1 MPSKLGISAAGTG
14 LQSDEY
20 MSQRGAI
27 WPGGDDLA
35 WGQVGHRNG
44 ATVRGETVL
53 TRREPSRLPITS
65 VCEPNVTQR
74 TDIAIVG
81 RACRLPGAPSV
92 DGLWQLLSEG
102 RCAVSKVPSDRFS
115 LDRFAHPR
123 AQERGKSYT
132 WAAGVIDDIWSFD
145 PAVFGISPREAEQ
158 MDPQQRMLLE
168 LTWEALEDAGL
179 RPSSVAGSNIGVFVG
194 ASSLDYGNL
203 RILDAASGDAYA
215 ATGNT
220 LSIISNR
227 ISYIFD
233 LKGPSFT
240 VDTAC
245 SSSLV
250 AFDNAVQAIQ
260 SGRVDTAVV
269 AGVNVLA
276 SPFNFICFSTAQML
290 SRTGLCQAF
299 SKNADGY
306 VRSEGG
312 VVFVLQS
319 AEAARRNGATVRAR
333 IVASGINSDGR
344 TTGISL
350 PSGYAQ
356 GALLERVYRDAEI
369 GLDDLAFMEAHGTGT
384 PVGDPIEASAIGTKL
399 GRGRQAPL
407 PIGSIKTNIGHTEP
421 VSGLAGLM
429 KATLA
434 LEHNLV
440 PPSLHAAELNPDI
453 PFDELNLSVVREALP
468 ITRGPRERYAGVN
481 SFGFGG
487 TNAHVVITDGNVG
500 TQAAEATPAPS
511 AQVLLLS
518 AQTRAALNELALDYA
533 ERLEA
538 EPGRIATVA
547 AAVAHRRERLPAR
560 LAITLD
566 GKTDVAAALRA
577 VGEGEDAQD
586 AFTGTA
592 VDRAA
597 EVAFVYS
604 GNGSQWAGMGREAYE
619 ENPTF
624 RAAFDRVDTLFQA
637 YADWSLKQALYAED
651 LDERLAL
658 TSVSQPLIFAIES
671 ASTAALKAKG
681 LIPSYVLG
689 HSVGEIAAAEAAGVL
704 SLEDAVRVIYYRSH
718 HQETTHGQGT
728 MAVLLMP
735 SEEVEAFLKDYPSL
749 DIAAYN
755 SPKAVTVAGPVADIE
770 AALKALSRKRRRGR
784 KLDLAYAFHG
794 RLMDPTEKPLLR
806 DLAGLKAKA
815 GATAMVSTVTGSV
828 LEGDNFGAGY
838 WWRNIREPVR
848 FSEAVQDATRRGAR
862 VFVEVGPRATLM
874 SHVGDAVE
882 PLGIETATVGV
893 MHRKASGGDP
903 IAKAVSAAL
912 VQGAQVD
919 ESLLFGDAPR
929 GDVRLPT
936 YPWQRRPFRLADTPE
951 SVGAMS
957 ARPYHPLIGS
967 RTTFDGLEWNGFVD
981 PATLPEL
988 EDHRVDGQVIMPG
1001 AGFVEMALACVREAM
1016 RHDEVVLADFEI
1028 LSPMV
1033 FAEEALREVAVRLSG
1048 TGNGIQVLSRPRL
1061 TQTPWQLHAQA
1072 KIVDGTFTAPK
1083 APDLNGFDFDT
1094 AGEQVLSGDALY
1106 GRARASG
1113 LGFGPSFQQVAMS
1126 ARLDDTTIVS
1136 DLLPAVAD
1144 DRFTLVPAR
1153 LDACFHGLILLFADL
1168 LGENAGKAYI
1178 PVRFGEVRLLRPGAV
1193 IARSIIRTR
1202 RCNERSILADFTLL
1216 DADGAVVAT
1225 IREGRFQA
1233 LRAKG
1238 GGDLSAFA
1246 ISQVPELATEPTAI
1260 PMERRP
1266 SVAARLRPLTAE
1278 AKGPADAALSPG
1290 HLLLEGWATS
1300 LAYRLASGLAE
1311 GGTVS
1316 VADRRVPEALR
1327 PWVLNAL
1334 YALESSGLAER
1345 AGQNWT
1351 LGEDGSALPAPDE
1364 IMRWI
1369 AGDHPDLSAE
1379 LVLIADVGAMVDRL
1393 LAGKLTEAPALPQ
1406 GAIDAFVMRSATAR
1420 HTADVV
1426 AGLIEASRGHLPK
1439 ERALRVLQ
1447 VGFGPLSAQAAAFAA
1462 AAEARLTV
1470 FEADRRLAE
1479 RARLSLTNGA
1489 AVVEAADELAPGS
1502 FDLILAAGSLHRGD
1516 RALPGQLSGAL
1527 ATGGLLVAVEP
1538 GASLFRDLVF
1548 GLTGGWFEEAVGGM
1562 PVGRLEDIEGWQRT
1576 LSAHG
1581 LVKVAVERAAS
1592 ANGDDLL
1599 LVAEA
1604 PVRPGPAPAQ
1614 SFAFVIGSDDEF
1626 AAETA
1631 SSLATLLVAGGVHVS
1646 IILDSETSLMELE
1659 KETPDTV
1666 VFLAGAFTRGGE
1678 ASERLRD
1685 RCLSLKR
1692 CTEHLGARQTRLWVV
1707 APGATRDR
1715 GGQTTNIEAGVWA
1728 FSRTLANEAPNL
1740 DVRRIDLSP
1749 EMSSKRASERLRDLI
1764 LSGTPETE
1772 IVLDDERTQVVRFH
1786 AGRPKHRDPAD
1797 AVPAE
1802 AARLERS
1809 NTGGL
1814 NEMVW
1819 GPAERRT
1826 PGKGEIEIAV
1836 EATGLNFRD
1845 VLWALSM
1852 LPEEILEDGFAGPR
1866 LGLEC
1871 AGRVTAVGPGVKGFK
1886 AGDPVV
1892 AFAQSG
1898 FATHIVV
1905 PEIVV
1910 APSPQGLDPM
1920 AAATVP
1926 VAFLTAYYGLVSCAR
1941 MRRGEWV
1948 LVHGGAGGVGLAAL
1962 QIAKLKGARVI
1973 ATAGSR
1979 EKRALVK
1986 ALGAEHV
1993 LDSRSLA
2000 FVDEIRAITGD
2011 GVDIVLN
2018 SLFGEAMERSLNAL
2032 RPFGRFVE
2040 LGKRDYVA
2048 NTHIG
2053 LRPFRRNLSYFG
2065 VDLDQVIQH
2074 QGDDGARM
2082 FREVMALFNDGGLKP
2097 LPYQPFTAAETSDA
2111 FRLMQQSGH
2120 IGKIVISPPKAGT
2133 IIKETKRPFTVSET
2147 GVHLVT
2153 GGLGGFGLEAA
2164 RWLVD
2169 KGARHLVLAGRKG
2182 ATTDEAKAIVA
2193 ELAGRGV
2200 KVEAKAVDIT
2210 SRSAVDRLIVEIEQG
2225 GKTLAG
2231 VLHAAAVLQDGL
2243 IANIDAAALDAV
2255 IGPKVVGA
2263 QHLDAATRDRSLDY
2277 FVMFSSATTFI
2288 GNPGQGSYVAA
2299 NGFME
2304 GLARQRR
2311 RRGLPALAV
2320 AWGAIGDVG
2329 MLARNK
2335 AVMEG
2340 LAGRVGVTPME
2351 ARRCLELMADALE
2364 SQGTSPDEAV
2374 IAIAAMHWGKAR
2386 ERLATMRSPSYAGLG
2401 SDQQAEAGGV
2411 QAINIGALLKGG
2423 DVDAVRKTV
2432 SDAIVEDIARI
2443 LRLPK
2448 DDISRVRQ
2456 LSEIGLDSL
2465 MGVEL
2470 GASLQERFAL
2480 DAPPA
2485 GLSSGMTVNEL
2496 SESLIQAVS
2505 APMDEAAGV
2514 AMSLVSKHI
2523 GGEIDAQMMA
2533 PLRELIEKTNS
2544 ELKETNS

>member
-1 MPSKLGISAAGTG
+1 M
-14 LQSDEY
+14 
-20 MSQRGAI
+20 
-27 WPGGDDLA
+27 
-35 WGQVGHRNG
+35 
-44 ATVRGETVL
+44 
-53 TRREPSRLPITS
+53 
-65 VCEPNVTQR
+65 TQR

-92 DGLWQLLSEG
+92 DGLWSLLSEG
-102 RCAVSKVPSDRFS
+102 RCAVSKVPADRFS
-115 LDRFAHPR
+115 LERFAHPR
-123 AQERGKSYT
+123 AHERGKSYT
-132 WAAGVIDDIWSFD
+132 WAAGVIDDVWSFD

-203 RILDAASGDAYA
+203 RILDAPSGDAYA

-250 AFDNAVQAIQ
+250 AFDNAVQAIR

-319 AEAARRNGATVRAR
+319 AEAARRNGATVRA
-333 IVASGINSDGR
+333 VVAASGINSDGR

-356 GALLERVYRDAEI
+356 GALLEKVYREAEI

-384 PVGDPIEASAIGTKL
+384 PVGDPIEASAIGSKL

-434 LEHNLV
+434 LEHDLV
-440 PPSLHAAELNPDI
+440 PPSLHAAELNPEI
-453 PFDELNLSVVREALP
+453 PFDDLNLHVVRKALP
-468 ITRGPRERYAGVN
+468 ITRGARERFAGVN

-487 TNAHVVITDGNVG
+487 TNAHVVITDAPAWSR
-500 TQAAEATPAPS
+500 AAESVPAPE

-518 AQTRAALNELALDYA
+518 AQSRAALNELALDYA

-538 EPGRIATVA
+538 EPAQVPTIA
-547 AAVAHRRERLPAR
+547 AAVAHRRERMSAR
-560 LAITLD
+560 LAIALD
-566 GKTDVAAALRA
+566 GKADVVAALRA
-577 VGEGEDAQD
+577 VGEGEDTQD

-592 VDRAA
+592 VDRVA

-619 ENPTF
+619 ENPAF
-624 RAAFDRVDTLFQA
+624 RAAFDRIDTLFQG
-637 YADWSLKQALYAED
+637 YSDWSLKDALYADD
-651 LDERLAL
+651 LDERLVL

-689 HSVGEIAAAEAAGVL
+689 HSVGEIAAAEAAGIL

-755 SPKAVTVAGPVADIE
+755 SPKAVTVAGPVADID

-815 GATAMVSTVTGSV
+815 GTTAMVSTVTGSV
-828 LEGDNFGAGY
+828 LDGSHFGAGY

-848 FSEAVQDATRRGAR
+848 FCEAVQDATRRGAR

-919 ESLLFGDAPR
+919 ETLLFGDAPK

-936 YPWQRRPFRLADTPE
+936 YPWQRRPFRLADTTE
-951 SVGAMS
+951 GVGAMS
-957 ARPYHPLIGS
+957 PRPYHPLIGS

-981 PATLPEL
+981 PVTVPEL
-988 EDHRVDGQVIMPG
+988 EDHKVDGQVIMPG
-1001 AGFVEMALACVREAM
+1001 AGFVEMALACVREAL
-1016 RHDEVVLADFEI
+1016 RDDEVVLADFEI
-1028 LSPMV
+1028 VAPMV

-1048 TGNGIQVLSRPRL
+1048 SGNGIQVLSRPRL

-1072 KIVDGTFTAPK
+1072 KIVEGTFSSPK
-1083 APDLNGFDFDT
+1083 APDLNGFSFET
-1094 AGEQVLSGDALY
+1094 AGEHVLTGDALY
-1106 GRARASG
+1106 AKALASG
-1113 LGFGPSFQQVAMS
+1113 LAFGPSFQQVAMS
-1126 ARLDDTTIVS
+1126 ARLDDATIVS
-1136 DLLPAVAD
+1136 DLLPAEPDSRYA
-1144 DRFTLVPAR
+1144 LVPNR

-1168 LGENAGKAYI
+1168 LGENGGKAYI

-1216 DADGAVVAT
+1216 DAEGAVVAT

-1233 LRAKG
+1233 LRAKS
-1238 GGDLSAFA
+1238 GGDLAAFA

-1266 SVAARLRPLTAE
+1266 SVAARLRPLAAE

-1300 LAYRLASGLAE
+1300 LAYRLASGLAQ
-1311 GGTVS
+1311 GATVS
-1316 VADRRVPEALR
+1316 VTDSRVPEALR
-1327 PWVLNAL
+1327 PWLLNAL

-1345 AGQNWT
+1345 AGQNWA
-1351 LGEDGSALPAPDE
+1351 LGDGSALPAPDE

-1379 LVLIADVGAMVDRL
+1379 LVLIADVGALVDRL
-1393 LAGKLTEAPALPQ
+1393 LAGKLTDAPALPQ
-1406 GAIDAFVMRSATAR
+1406 GAIDAFVLRSATAR
-1420 HTADVV
+1420 HGADVV
-1426 AGLIEASRGHLPK
+1426 ASLIERSRAQLPK

-1447 VGFGPLSAQAAAFAA
+1447 VGFGPLSAQTATFAA

-1470 FEADRRLAE
+1470 FETDRRLAE
-1479 RARLSLTNGA
+1479 RARLSLGRAA
-1489 AVVEAADELAPGS
+1489 AVVETAEELAPGS

-1516 RALPGQLSGAL
+1516 RSLPGQLAGAL

-1548 GLTGGWFEEAVGGM
+1548 GLTAGWFEEAVGGM

-1581 LVKVAVERAAS
+1581 LVKVEVERAAS

-1599 LVAEA
+1599 LTAEA

-1614 SFAFVIGSDDEF
+1614 SFAFIIGSDDEF

-1678 ASERLRD
+1678 AAERLRD

-1786 AGRPKHRDPAD
+1786 AGRPQHRDPAD
-1797 AVPAE
+1797 TVPAE

-1814 NEMVW
+1814 SEMVW
-1819 GPAERRT
+1819 GPAERRA
-1826 PGKGEIEIAV
+1826 PGKGEMEIAV

-1886 AGDPVV
+1886 VGDPVV

-1905 PEIVV
+1905 PDLVV
-1910 APSPQGLDPM
+1910 APMPQGLDPM

-2000 FVDEIRAITGD
+2000 FVDEVRAITGD

-2133 IIKETKRPFTVSET
+2133 IMKDTAKPFTVSET
-2147 GVHLVT
+2147 GVHLLT

-2164 RWLVD
+2164 RWLID
-2169 KGARHLVLAGRKG
+2169 RGAKHLVLAGRKG
-2182 ATTDEAKAIVA
+2182 AATDEAKAIVA
-2193 ELAGRGV
+2193 ELSAQGV
-2200 KVEAKAVDIT
+2200 TVEAKAVDIT
-2210 SRSAVDRLIVEIEQG
+2210 SRASVDRLLAEIEQK
-2225 GKTLAG
+2225 GKKLAG

-2243 IANIDAAALDAV
+2243 ISNIDAAALDAV
-2255 IGPKVVGA
+2255 IGPKVIGA

-2277 FVMFSSATTFI
+2277 FVLFSSATTFI

-2329 MLARNK
+2329 MLARNR

-2351 ARRCLELMADALE
+2351 ARRCLDLMAEALE
-2364 SQGTSPDEAV
+2364 CQGTSPDEAV

-2386 ERLATMRSPSYAGLG
+2386 ERLATMRSPSYAELG
-2401 SDQQAEAGGV
+2401 SDQQVEAGGV

-2423 DVDAVRKTV
+2423 DLDAVRKTV

-2485 GLSSGMTVNEL
+2485 GLSSGMTVTEL

-2505 APMDEAAGV
+2505 APMDETAGV
-2514 AMSLVSKHI
+2514 AMSLVAKHV
-2523 GGEIDAQMMA
+2523 GGEVDAQMIA
-2533 PLRELIEKTNS
+2533 PLKELIEQTS
-2544 ELKETNS
+2544 SGIKETNS

>member
-1 MPSKLGISAAGTG
+1 M
-14 LQSDEY
+14 
-20 MSQRGAI
+20 
-27 WPGGDDLA
+27 
-35 WGQVGHRNG
+35 
-44 ATVRGETVL
+44 
-53 TRREPSRLPITS
+53 
-65 VCEPNVTQR
+65 TQR

-356 GALLERVYRDAEI
+356 GALLERVYRDAGI
-369 GLDDLAFMEAHGTGT
+369 SLDDLAFMEAHGTGT

-399 GRGRQAPL
+399 GVGRQAPL

-453 PFDELNLSVVREALP
+453 PFDELNLRVVREALP

-500 TQAAEATPAPS
+500 AQAAEAAPAPT

-538 EPGRIATVA
+538 EPERVATVA

-560 LAITLD
+560 LAIALD

-624 RAAFDRVDTLFQA
+624 RAAFDRVDTLFQT

-704 SLEDAVRVIYYRSH
+704 TLEDAVRVIYYRSH

-735 SEEVEAFLKDYPSL
+735 AEEVEAFLKDYPSL

-806 DLAGLKAKA
+806 DLAGLKAQA
-815 GATAMVSTVTGSV
+815 GTTAMVSTVTGSV

-988 EDHRVDGQVIMPG
+988 EDHKVDGQVIMPG

-1094 AGEQVLSGDALY
+1094 AGEQVLTGEALY

-1126 ARLDDTTIVS
+1126 ARLDDITIVS

-1489 AVVEAADELAPGS
+1489 AVVEAADEFAPGS

-1678 ASERLRD
+1678 AAERLRD

-1786 AGRPKHRDPAD
+1786 AGRPKHRDLAD

-2000 FVDEIRAITGD
+2000 FVDEVRAITGD

-2133 IIKETKRPFTVSET
+2133 ILKETKRPFTVSET

-2193 ELAGRGV
+2193 ELSGRGA

-2210 SRSAVDRLIVEIEQG
+2210 SRSAVDRLIAEIEQG
-2225 GKTLAG
+2225 GKKLAG

-2351 ARRCLELMADALE
+2351 ARRCLDLMADALE

-2386 ERLATMRSPSYAGLG
+2386 ERLATMRSPSYADLG

-2544 ELKETNS
+2544 EIKETNS

>member
-1 MPSKLGISAAGTG
+1 M
-14 LQSDEY
+14 
-20 MSQRGAI
+20 
-27 WPGGDDLA
+27 
-35 WGQVGHRNG
+35 
-44 ATVRGETVL
+44 
-53 TRREPSRLPITS
+53 
-65 VCEPNVTQR
+65 TQR

-92 DGLWQLLSEG
+92 DGLWSLLSEG
-102 RCAVSKVPSDRFS
+102 RCAVSKVPADRFS
-115 LDRFAHPR
+115 LERFAHPR
-123 AQERGKSYT
+123 AHERGKSYT
-132 WAAGVIDDIWSFD
+132 WSAGVIDDVWSFD

-179 RPSSVAGSNIGVFVG
+179 RPSSVAGSHIGVFVG

-250 AFDNAVQAIQ
+250 AFDNAVQAIR

-319 AEAARRNGATVRAR
+319 AEAARRNGATVRA
-333 IVASGINSDGR
+333 VVSASGINSDGR

-356 GALLERVYRDAEI
+356 GALLEKVYREAEI

-384 PVGDPIEASAIGTKL
+384 PVGDPIEASAIGSKL
-399 GRGRQAPL
+399 GRGRRAPL

-434 LEHNLV
+434 LEHDLV

-453 PFDELNLSVVREALP
+453 PFDELNLRVVQEAMP
-468 ITRGPRERYAGVN
+468 ISRGSRERFAGVN

-487 TNAHVVITDGNVG
+487 TNAHVVITDAPAWA
-500 TQAAEATPAPS
+500 TQADATAEPK

-518 AQTRAALNELALDYA
+518 AQTRAALNELAQDYA

-538 EPGRIATVA
+538 EPAQVPKVA
-547 AAVAHRRERLPAR
+547 AAVAHRRERMPAR
-560 LAITLD
+560 LAIALD

-577 VGEGEDAQD
+577 IGEGEDTQD

-592 VDRAA
+592 VDRVA
-597 EVAFVYS
+597 EVAFIYS

-619 ENPTF
+619 ENATF
-624 RAAFDRVDTLFQA
+624 RATFDRIDTLFQV
-637 YADWSLKQALYAED
+637 YSDWSLKDALYADD

-689 HSVGEIAAAEAAGVL
+689 HSVGEIAAAEAAGIL

-735 SEEVEAFLKDYPSL
+735 AEEVETFLKDFPTL

-815 GATAMVSTVTGSV
+815 GTTAMVSTVTGEV
-828 LEGDNFGAGY
+828 LDGSHFGAGY

-919 ESLLFGDAPR
+919 EALLFGDAPK

-936 YPWQRRPFRLADTPE
+936 YPWQRRPFRLADTTE
-951 SVGAMS
+951 GVGAMS

-981 PATLPEL
+981 PATVPEL
-988 EDHRVDGQVIMPG
+988 EDHKVDGQVIMPG

-1016 RHDEVVLADFEI
+1016 RDDEVVLADFEI
-1028 LSPMV
+1028 VAPMV

-1048 TGNGIQVLSRPRL
+1048 SGNGIQVLSRPRL

-1072 KIVDGTFTAPK
+1072 KIVEGTFSAPK
-1083 APDLNGFDFDT
+1083 VPDLNGFSFDT
-1094 AGEQVLSGDALY
+1094 AGEHVLSGDALY
-1106 GRARASG
+1106 AKALASG
-1113 LGFGPSFQQVAMS
+1113 LAFGPSFQQVAMS
-1126 ARLDDTTIVS
+1126 ARLDDATIVS
-1136 DLLPAVAD
+1136 DLLPAEPD
-1144 DRFTLVPAR
+1144 TRYGLVPNR

-1168 LGENAGKAYI
+1168 LGENGGKAYI
-1178 PVRFGEVRLLRPGAV
+1178 PVRFGEVRLVRPGAV

-1216 DADGAVVAT
+1216 DAEGEIVAT

-1233 LRAKG
+1233 LRAKT

-1266 SVAARLRPLTAE
+1266 SVAARLRPLAAE
-1278 AKGPADAALSPG
+1278 SKGPADAALSPG

-1300 LAYRLASGLAE
+1300 LAYRLASGLAQGE
-1311 GGTVS
+1311 TVS
-1316 VADRRVPEALR
+1316 AEDPRVPEALR
-1327 PWVLNAL
+1327 PWLLNAL

-1351 LGEDGSALPAPDE
+1351 LGDGSALPAPDE

-1379 LVLIADVGAMVDRL
+1379 LVLIADVGALVDRL
-1393 LAGKLTEAPALPQ
+1393 LAGKLTDAPALPQ
-1406 GAIDAFVMRSATAR
+1406 GAIDAFVLRSATAR
-1420 HTADVV
+1420 HGADVV
-1426 AGLIEASRGHLPK
+1426 AGLIERSRSQLPK

-1447 VGFGPLSAQAAAFAA
+1447 VGFGPLSAQTATFAA

-1470 FEADRRLAE
+1470 FETDRRLAE
-1479 RARLSLTNGA
+1479 RARLSLGRTA
-1489 AVVEAADELAPGS
+1489 AVIEAADELAPGS

-1516 RALPGQLSGAL
+1516 RALPGQLAGAL

-1538 GASLFRDLVF
+1538 GSSLFRDLVF
-1548 GLTGGWFEEAVGGM
+1548 GLTPGWFEEAVGGL

-1581 LVKVAVERAAS
+1581 LVKVEVERSAS

-1599 LVAEA
+1599 LTAEA

-1614 SFAFVIGSDDEF
+1614 SFAFIIGSDDEF

-1659 KETPDTV
+1659 RETPDTV

-1678 ASERLRD
+1678 AAERLRD

-1692 CTEHLGARQTRLWVV
+1692 CIEHLGARQTRLWVV

-1772 IVLDDERTQVVRFH
+1772 IVLDDEQTQVVRFH
-1786 AGRPKHRDPAD
+1786 AGKPQHRDPAD
-1797 AVPAE
+1797 LVPAE

-1814 NEMVW
+1814 SEMVW
-1819 GPAERRT
+1819 GPAERRA
-1826 PGKGEIEIAV
+1826 PGKGEMEIAV

-1871 AGRVTAVGPGVKGFK
+1871 AGRVTVVGPGVKGFK
-1886 AGDPVV
+1886 VGDPVV

-1905 PEIVV
+1905 PDLVV
-1910 APSPQGLDPM
+1910 APMPPGLDPM

-2133 IIKETKRPFTVSET
+2133 IMKDTAKPFRVSET
-2147 GVHLVT
+2147 GVHLLT

-2164 RWLVD
+2164 RWLID
-2169 KGARHLVLAGRKG
+2169 RGAKHLVLAGRKG
-2182 ATTDEAKAIVA
+2182 AATDEAKAVVA
-2193 ELAGRGV
+2193 ELTARGV
-2200 KVEAKAVDIT
+2200 TVEAKAVDIT
-2210 SRSAVDRLIVEIEQG
+2210 SRASVDRLIAGIEQG
-2225 GKTLAG
+2225 GKKLAG

-2277 FVMFSSATTFI
+2277 FVLFSSATTFI

-2351 ARRCLELMADALE
+2351 ARRCLDLMAEALGH
-2364 SQGTSPDEAV
+2364 QGTSPDEAV

-2386 ERLATMRSPSYAGLG
+2386 ERLATMRSPSYAELG

-2423 DVDAVRKTV
+2423 DLDSVRKIV

-2523 GGEIDAQMMA
+2523 GGEIDAAMMA
-2533 PLRELIEKTNS
+2533 PLRELIEQTS
-2544 ELKETNS
+2544 SPIKETNT

>member
-1 MPSKLGISAAGTG
+1 M
-14 LQSDEY
+14 
-20 MSQRGAI
+20 
-27 WPGGDDLA
+27 
-35 WGQVGHRNG
+35 
-44 ATVRGETVL
+44 
-53 TRREPSRLPITS
+53 
-65 VCEPNVTQR
+65 TQR

-815 GATAMVSTVTGSV
+815 GTTAMVSTVTGSV

-2169 KGARHLVLAGRKG
+2169 RGARHLVLAGRKG

>member
-1 MPSKLGISAAGTG
+1 M
-14 LQSDEY
+14 
-20 MSQRGAI
+20 
-27 WPGGDDLA
+27 
-35 WGQVGHRNG
+35 
-44 ATVRGETVL
+44 
-53 TRREPSRLPITS
+53 
-65 VCEPNVTQR
+65 TQR

-102 RCAVSKVPSDRFS
+102 RCAVSRVPGDRFS
-115 LDRFAHPR
+115 LERFSHPR
-123 AQERGKSYT
+123 AHERGKSYT
-132 WAAGVIDDIWSFD
+132 FAAGVLDDVWAFD

-158 MDPQQRMLLE
+158 MDPQQRLLLE

-179 RPSSVAGSNIGVFVG
+179 RPSNVAGNHIGVFVG

-203 RILDAASGDAYA
+203 RILDAPSGDAYT

-220 LSIISNR
+220 LSILSNR
-227 ISYIFD
+227 ISYIYD

-250 AFDNAVQAIQ
+250 AFDNAVQAIR

-276 SPFNFICFSTAQML
+276 SPFNFICFSAAQML

-299 SKNADGY
+299 SANADGY

-312 VVFVLQS
+312 VVLVLQS
-319 AEAARRNGATVRAR
+319 AEAARRAGSTVRA
-333 IVASGINSDGR
+333 VVAASGVNSDGR

-356 GALLERVYRDAEI
+356 AALLEKVYREAEI
-369 GLDDLAFMEAHGTGT
+369 SVDDLAFMEAHGTGT

-399 GRGRQAPL
+399 GKGRKAPL

-434 LEHNLV
+434 LEHDLV

-453 PFDELNLSVVREALP
+453 PFGELNLDVVREGRP
-468 ITRGPRERYAGVN
+468 IARGARQRFAGVN

-487 TNAHVVITDGNVG
+487 TNAHVVVTDPDLAP
-500 TQAAEATPAPS
+500 AAAKADGAP

-533 ERLEA
+533 ERFEGKPA
-538 EPGRIATVA
+538 EVGAVA
-547 AAVAHRRERLPAR
+547 AAVAHRRERMPAR
-560 LAITLD
+560 LAIALD
-566 GKTDVAAALRA
+566 GKADVAATLRA

-619 ENPTF
+619 ENAIF
-624 RAAFDRVDTLFQA
+624 RAAFDRIDALFRPLSG
-637 YADWSLKQALYAED
+637 WSLKDALYAED

-671 ASTAALKAKG
+671 ASTAALRARG
-681 LIPSYVLG
+681 LAPAYVLG
-689 HSVGEIAAAEAAGVL
+689 HSVGEIAAAEAAGIL
-704 SLEDAVRVIYYRSH
+704 SLEDAVKVIYYRSH

-735 SEEVEAFLKDYPSL
+735 ADEVGAFLKDFPTL
-749 DIAAYN
+749 DVAAIN
-755 SPKAVTVAGPVADIE
+755 SPKAVTVAGPVEDVD
-770 AALKALSRKRRRGR
+770 AALKALSRRRRRGR

-806 DLAGLKAKA
+806 DLAGLKPRGGTTK
-815 GATAMVSTVTGSV
+815 MVSTVTGKA
-828 LEGDNFGAGY
+828 LDGAAFGPTY

-848 FSEAVQDATRRGAR
+848 FCDAVQEATRQGAR

-912 VQGAQVD
+912 VQGAAVD
-919 ESLLFGDAPR
+919 EALLFGAAPR
-929 GDVRLPT
+929 GDVRLPS
-936 YPWQRRPFRLADTPE
+936 YPWQRRAFKLADTTE
-951 SVGAMS
+951 SIGATS
-957 ARPYHPLIGS
+957 PRPYHPLIGS
-967 RTTFDGLEWNGFVD
+967 RQEADGLDWHGYVD
-981 PATLPEL
+981 ADTVPEL
-988 EDHRVDGQVIMPG
+988 DDHRVDGQVIMPG
-1001 AGFVEMALACVREAM
+1001 AGFVEMVLSAARAALDDD
-1016 RHDEVVLADFEI
+1016 HVVLSEFEI

-1033 FAEEALREVAVRLSG
+1033 FAEDALREVTVRLAGS
-1048 TGNGIQVLSRPRL
+1048 GNGIQVLSRPRL
-1061 TQTPWQLHAQA
+1061 TQAPWQLHAQA
-1072 KIVDGTFTAPK
+1072 KIVEGTFSPPK
-1083 APDLNGFDFDT
+1083 KPDLNGFDFDSAGDHVM
-1094 AGEQVLSGDALY
+1094 AGEALY
-1106 GRARASG
+1106 ANALASG
-1113 LGFGPSFQQVAMS
+1113 LNFGPSFRQVAMS
-1126 ARLDDTTIVS
+1126 ARLDEATIVS
-1136 DLLPAVAD
+1136 DLLPGEAD
-1144 DRFTLVPAR
+1144 PRYALSPAR

-1168 LGENAGKAYI
+1168 LGEGAGKAYI
-1178 PVRFGEVRLLRPGAV
+1178 PVRFGEVRLVRPGAV
-1193 IARSIIRTR
+1193 IARSVIRTR

-1216 DADGAVVAT
+1216 DAEGEVVAT

-1238 GGDLSAFA
+1238 GGDLSAYA

-1266 SVAARLRPLTAE
+1266 SVAARLRPLVETA
-1278 AKGPADAALSPG
+1278 KTSGDAALSPG

-1300 LAYRLASGLAE
+1300 LAFRLASGLAD
-1311 GGTVS
+1311 GGTVRIS
-1316 VADRRVPEALR
+1316 DERVPDDLR
-1327 PWVLNAL
+1327 LWLTNAL
-1334 YALESSGLAER
+1334 SALESSGLAER
-1345 AGQNWT
+1345 VGDGWA
-1351 LGEDGSALPAPDE
+1351 LGDGSALPAPDE

-1379 LVLIADVGAMVDRL
+1379 LVLIADIGATVDRL
-1393 LAGKLTEAPALPQ
+1393 LAGELTAAPSLPQ
-1406 GAIDAFVMRSATAR
+1406 GAVDAFVLRSATAR

-1426 AGLIEASRGHLPK
+1426 AGLIDRARKQLPK

-1447 VGFGPLSAQAAAFAA
+1447 VGFGPLSSQAAAFAA

-1470 FEADRRLAE
+1470 FETDRRLAE
-1479 RARLSLTNGA
+1479 RARLSLARGT
-1489 AVVEAADELAPGS
+1489 AVAETAEELASAS

-1516 RALPGQLSGAL
+1516 RALTGQLAAVL
-1527 ATGGLLVAVEP
+1527 ATGGLMIAVEP

-1548 GLTGGWFEEAVGGM
+1548 GLTPAWFEEGVGGL
-1562 PVGRLEDIEGWQRT
+1562 PVGRLDDIEGWQRS
-1576 LSAHG
+1576 LSATG
-1581 LVKVAVERAAS
+1581 LVSVAVERAAS

-1666 VFLAGAFTRGGE
+1666 VFLAGAFSRGGE
-1678 ASERLRD
+1678 AAERLRD
-1685 RCLSLKR
+1685 RCMSLKR

-1715 GGQTTNIEAGVWA
+1715 GGQATNVEAGVWA
-1728 FSRTLANEAPNL
+1728 FTRTLANEAPNL

-1772 IVLDDERTQVVRFH
+1772 IVLDDERTQVIRFH

-1819 GPAERRT
+1819 GPAERRQ
-1826 PGKGEIEIAV
+1826 PGQGEMEIAV

-1871 AGRVTAVGPGVKGFK
+1871 AGTITAVGPGVKGFK
-1886 AGDPVV
+1886 VGDPVV

-1905 PEIVV
+1905 PDLVV
-1910 APSPQGLDPM
+1910 APRPNGLDPM

-2000 FVDEIRAITGD
+2000 FVDEVRAITGD

-2120 IGKIVISPPKAGT
+2120 VGKIVISPPKAGT
-2133 IIKETKRPFTVSET
+2133 ILRDRDRPFAVSSD

-2164 RWLVD
+2164 RWLAD
-2169 KGARHLVLAGRKG
+2169 KGAKRIVLAGRKG
-2182 ATTDEAKAIVA
+2182 AASDEAKAILA
-2193 ELAGRGV
+2193 ELTARGV
-2200 KVEAKAVDIT
+2200 EAQAKAVDIT
-2210 SRSAVDRLIVEIEQG
+2210 SRSAVDRMLAEIEQG
-2225 GKTLAG
+2225 GKKLAG
-2231 VLHAAAVLQDGL
+2231 VIHAAAVLQDGL
-2243 IANIDAAALDAV
+2243 IANLDGAALDAV
-2255 IGPKVVGA
+2255 IGPKVIGA

-2277 FVMFSSATTFI
+2277 FVVFSSATTFI

-2351 ARRCLELMADALE
+2351 ARRCLDLMAEAL
-2364 SQGTSPDEAV
+2364 SGQGSSPDEAV

-2386 ERLATMRSPSYAGLG
+2386 ERLATMRSPSYAELG

-2411 QAINIGALLKGG
+2411 QAINIAALLKGG

-2432 SDAIVEDIARI
+2432 ADAIVEDIARI

-2470 GASLQERFAL
+2470 GASLQERFGL
-2480 DAPPA
+2480 DSPPA

-2505 APMDEAAGV
+2505 APMDETAGV
-2514 AMSLVSKHI
+2514 AMSLVAKHV
-2523 GGEIDAQMMA
+2523 GGEVDAAVIA
-2533 PLRELIEKTNS
+2533 PLKDLIEAGDNAF
-2544 ELKETNS
+2544 KETLQ

>member
-1 MPSKLGISAAGTG
+1 M
-14 LQSDEY
+14 
-20 MSQRGAI
+20 
-27 WPGGDDLA
+27 
-35 WGQVGHRNG
+35 
-44 ATVRGETVL
+44 
-53 TRREPSRLPITS
+53 
-65 VCEPNVTQR
+65 CEPNVTQR

-92 DGLWQLLSEG
+92 DGLWSLLSEG
-102 RCAVSKVPSDRFS
+102 RCAVSKVPADRFS
-115 LDRFAHPR
+115 LERFAHPR
-123 AQERGKSYT
+123 AHERGKSYT
-132 WAAGVIDDIWSFD
+132 WAAGVIDDVWSFD

-203 RILDAASGDAYA
+203 RILDAPSGDAYA

-250 AFDNAVQAIQ
+250 AFDNAVQAIR

-319 AEAARRNGATVRAR
+319 AEAARRNGATVRA
-333 IVASGINSDGR
+333 VVAASGINSDGR

-356 GALLERVYRDAEI
+356 GALLEKVYREAEI

-384 PVGDPIEASAIGTKL
+384 PVGDPIEASAIGSKL

-434 LEHNLV
+434 LEHDLV
-440 PPSLHAAELNPDI
+440 PPSLHAAELNPEI
-453 PFDELNLSVVREALP
+453 PFDDLNLHVVRKALP
-468 ITRGPRERYAGVN
+468 ITRGARERFAGVN

-487 TNAHVVITDGNVG
+487 TNAHVVITDAPAWSR
-500 TQAAEATPAPS
+500 AAESVPAPE

-518 AQTRAALNELALDYA
+518 AQSRAALNELALDYA

-538 EPGRIATVA
+538 EPAQVPTIA
-547 AAVAHRRERLPAR
+547 AAVAHRRERMSAR
-560 LAITLD
+560 LAIALD
-566 GKTDVAAALRA
+566 GKADVVAALRA
-577 VGEGEDAQD
+577 VGEGEDTQD

-592 VDRAA
+592 VDRVA

-619 ENPTF
+619 ENPAF
-624 RAAFDRVDTLFQA
+624 RAAFDRIDTLFQG
-637 YADWSLKQALYAED
+637 YSDWSLKDALYADD
-651 LDERLAL
+651 LDERLVL

-689 HSVGEIAAAEAAGVL
+689 HSVGEIAAAEAAGIL

-755 SPKAVTVAGPVADIE
+755 SPKAVTVAGPVADID

-815 GATAMVSTVTGSV
+815 GTTAMVSTVTGSV
-828 LEGDNFGAGY
+828 LDGSHFGAGY

-848 FSEAVQDATRRGAR
+848 FCEAVQDATRRGAR

-919 ESLLFGDAPR
+919 ETLLFGDAPK

-936 YPWQRRPFRLADTPE
+936 YPWQRRPFRLADTTE
-951 SVGAMS
+951 GVGAMS
-957 ARPYHPLIGS
+957 PRPYHPLIGS

-981 PATLPEL
+981 PVTVPEL
-988 EDHRVDGQVIMPG
+988 EDHKVDGQVIMPG
-1001 AGFVEMALACVREAM
+1001 AGFVEMALACVREAL
-1016 RHDEVVLADFEI
+1016 RDDEVVLADFEI
-1028 LSPMV
+1028 VAPMV

-1048 TGNGIQVLSRPRL
+1048 SGNGIQVLSRPRL

-1072 KIVDGTFTAPK
+1072 KIVEGTFSSPK
-1083 APDLNGFDFDT
+1083 APDLNGFSFET
-1094 AGEQVLSGDALY
+1094 AGEHVLTGDALY
-1106 GRARASG
+1106 AKALASG
-1113 LGFGPSFQQVAMS
+1113 LAFGPSFQQVAMS
-1126 ARLDDTTIVS
+1126 ARLDDATIVS
-1136 DLLPAVAD
+1136 DLLPAEPDSRYA
-1144 DRFTLVPAR
+1144 LVPNR

-1168 LGENAGKAYI
+1168 LGENGGKAYI

-1216 DADGAVVAT
+1216 DAEGAVVAT

-1233 LRAKG
+1233 LRAKS
-1238 GGDLSAFA
+1238 GGDLAAFA

-1266 SVAARLRPLTAE
+1266 SVAARLRPLAAE

-1300 LAYRLASGLAE
+1300 LAYRLASGLAQ
-1311 GGTVS
+1311 GATVS
-1316 VADRRVPEALR
+1316 VTDSRVPEALR
-1327 PWVLNAL
+1327 PWLLNAL

-1345 AGQNWT
+1345 AGQNWA
-1351 LGEDGSALPAPDE
+1351 LGDGSALPAPDE

-1379 LVLIADVGAMVDRL
+1379 LVLIADVGALVDRL
-1393 LAGKLTEAPALPQ
+1393 LAGKLTDAPALPQ
-1406 GAIDAFVMRSATAR
+1406 GAIDAFVLRSATAR
-1420 HTADVV
+1420 HGADVV
-1426 AGLIEASRGHLPK
+1426 ASLIERSRAQLPK

-1447 VGFGPLSAQAAAFAA
+1447 VGFGPLSAQTATFAA

-1470 FEADRRLAE
+1470 FETDRRLAE
-1479 RARLSLTNGA
+1479 RARLSLGRAA
-1489 AVVEAADELAPGS
+1489 AVVETAEELAPGS

-1516 RALPGQLSGAL
+1516 RSLPGQLAGAL

-1548 GLTGGWFEEAVGGM
+1548 GLTAGWFEEAVGGM

-1581 LVKVAVERAAS
+1581 LVKVEVERAAS

-1599 LVAEA
+1599 LTAEA

-1614 SFAFVIGSDDEF
+1614 SFAFIIGSDDEF

-1678 ASERLRD
+1678 AAERLRD

-1786 AGRPKHRDPAD
+1786 AGRPQHRDPAD
-1797 AVPAE
+1797 TVPAE

-1814 NEMVW
+1814 SEMVW
-1819 GPAERRT
+1819 GPAERRA
-1826 PGKGEIEIAV
+1826 PGKGEMEIAV

-1886 AGDPVV
+1886 VGDPVV

-1905 PEIVV
+1905 PDLVV
-1910 APSPQGLDPM
+1910 APMPQGLDPM

-2000 FVDEIRAITGD
+2000 FVDEVRAITGD

-2133 IIKETKRPFTVSET
+2133 IMKDTAKPFTVSET
-2147 GVHLVT
+2147 GVHLLT

-2164 RWLVD
+2164 RWLID
-2169 KGARHLVLAGRKG
+2169 RGAKHLVLAGRKG
-2182 ATTDEAKAIVA
+2182 AATDEAKAIVA
-2193 ELAGRGV
+2193 ELSAQGV
-2200 KVEAKAVDIT
+2200 TVEAKAVDIT
-2210 SRSAVDRLIVEIEQG
+2210 SRASVDRLLAEIEQK
-2225 GKTLAG
+2225 GKKLAG

-2243 IANIDAAALDAV
+2243 ISNIDAAALDAV
-2255 IGPKVVGA
+2255 IGPKVIGA

-2277 FVMFSSATTFI
+2277 FVLFSSATTFI

-2329 MLARNK
+2329 MLARNR

-2351 ARRCLELMADALE
+2351 ARRCLDLMAEALE
-2364 SQGTSPDEAV
+2364 CQGTSPDEAV

-2386 ERLATMRSPSYAGLG
+2386 ERLATMRSPSYAELG
-2401 SDQQAEAGGV
+2401 SDQQVEAGGV

-2423 DVDAVRKTV
+2423 DLDAVRKTV

-2485 GLSSGMTVNEL
+2485 GLSSGMTVTEL

-2505 APMDEAAGV
+2505 APMDETAGV
-2514 AMSLVSKHI
+2514 AMSLVAKHV
-2523 GGEIDAQMMA
+2523 GGEVDAQMIA
-2533 PLRELIEKTNS
+2533 PLKELIEQTS
-2544 ELKETNS
+2544 SGIKETNS

>member
-1 MPSKLGISAAGTG
+1 M
-14 LQSDEY
+14 
-20 MSQRGAI
+20 
-27 WPGGDDLA
+27 
-35 WGQVGHRNG
+35 
-44 ATVRGETVL
+44 
-53 TRREPSRLPITS
+53 
-65 VCEPNVTQR
+65 TQR

-102 RCAVSKVPSDRFS
+102 RCAVGKMPGDRFS
-115 LDRFAHPR
+115 LERFLHPR

-132 WAAGVIDDIWSFD
+132 FAAGTLEDVWSFD

-168 LTWEALEDAGL
+168 LTWEALEDAGM
-179 RPSSVAGSNIGVFVG
+179 RPSDVAGDHIGVFVG

-203 RILDAASGDAYA
+203 RILDAPSGDAYT

-220 LSIISNR
+220 LSILSNR

-250 AFDNAVQAIQ
+250 AFDNAVQAIR

-276 SPFNFICFSTAQML
+276 SPFNFICFSAAQML

-299 SKNADGY
+299 SANADGY

-319 AEAARRNGATVRAR
+319 AEAVRRNGSTVRA
-333 IVASGINSDGR
+333 VVAASGVNSDGR

-356 GALLERVYRDAEI
+356 ATLLEKVYREAEI

-384 PVGDPIEASAIGTKL
+384 PVGDPIEAHAIGTKL
-399 GRGRQAPL
+399 GKTREAPL

-421 VSGLAGLM
+421 VSGLAGLI

-434 LEHNLV
+434 LEHDLV
-440 PPSLHAAELNPDI
+440 PPSLHAAELNPNID
-453 PFDELNLSVVREALP
+453 FDALNLQVVRDALP
-468 ITRGPRERYAGVN
+468 IARGTRQRFAGVN

-487 TNAHVVITDGNVG
+487 TNAHVVITD
-500 TQAAEATPAPS
+500 PAPVTVGAS
-511 AQVLLLS
+511 VAPEAPAKVLLLS
-518 AQTRAALNELALDYA
+518 AQSRAALNELALDYA
-533 ERLEA
+533 ERFEA
-538 EPGRIATVA
+538 DPALIAPVA
-547 AAVAHRRERLPAR
+547 AAVAHRRERMPSR
-560 LAITLD
+560 LAVSLD
-566 GKTDVAAALRA
+566 GTADVAATLRA
-577 VGEGEDAQD
+577 VGEGEDSEA
-586 AFTGTA
+586 ALTGTA
-592 VDRAA
+592 VERAA

-619 ENPTF
+619 ENPVF
-624 RAAFDRVDTLFQA
+624 RAAFDRVDRLFA
-637 YADWSLKQALYAED
+637 RYSDWSLKDALYAED
-651 LDERLAL
+651 LDEKLVL

-671 ASTAALKAKG
+671 ASTAALRAKG
-681 LIPSYVLG
+681 LNPAYVLG
-689 HSVGEIAAAEAAGVL
+689 HSVGEIAAAEAAGIL
-704 SLEDAVRVIYYRSH
+704 TLEDAVKVIYYRSH

-728 MAVLLMP
+728 MAVLLTP
-735 SEEVEAFLKDYPSL
+735 ADEVGAFLKDFPTL
-749 DIAAYN
+749 DVAATN
-755 SPKAVTVAGPVADIE
+755 SPKAVTVAGPVADID

-794 RLMDPTEKPLLR
+794 RLMDPTERPLLR
-806 DLAGLKAKA
+806 DLTGLRPQAG
-815 GATAMVSTVTGSV
+815 TTTMVSTVTGGV
-828 LEGDNFGAGY
+828 LEGSAFGPGY

-848 FSEAVQDATRRGAR
+848 FCDAVQEATRQGAR
-862 VFVEVGPRATLM
+862 VFIEVGPRASLM
-874 SHVGDAVE
+874 SHVGDSVE

-893 MHRKASGGDP
+893 MHRKAASGDP

-912 VQGAQVD
+912 VQGAAVD
-919 ESLLFGDAPR
+919 EALLFGTAPA
-929 GDVRLPT
+929 GDVRLPS
-936 YPWQRRPFRLADTPE
+936 YPWQRRAFKLPDTTE
-951 SVGAMS
+951 SIGQTS
-957 ARPYHPLIGS
+957 PRPYHPLIGS
-967 RTTFDGLEWNGFVD
+967 RVEVDGLEWQAFVD
-981 PATLPEL
+981 PAGVPEL
-988 EDHRVDGQVIMPG
+988 ADHKVEGQVIMPG
-1001 AGFVEMALACVREAM
+1001 AGFVEMALSAVRAFSKD
-1016 RHDEVVLADFEI
+1016 DEVVLAEFEI
-1028 LSPMV
+1028 LAPMV
-1033 FAEEALREVAVRLSG
+1033 FTEDAARQVAVRVSG
-1048 TGNGIQVLSRPRL
+1048 SGNSVQVLSRPRL

-1072 KIVDGTFTAPK
+1072 RIIEGTFSPPK
-1083 APDLNGFDFDT
+1083 KPDLNGFDT
-1094 AGEQVLSGDALY
+1094 AGDQVMPGEAIY
-1106 GRARASG
+1106 GRAVAAG
-1113 LGFGPSFQQVAMS
+1113 LGFGPMFQQVAMS
-1126 ARLDDTTIVS
+1126 ARLDEATIVS
-1136 DLLPAVAD
+1136 ELKPAEPDPRYA
-1144 DRFTLVPAR
+1144 LEPHR

-1168 LGENAGKAYI
+1168 LGEQAGKAYI
-1178 PVRFGEVRLLRPGAV
+1178 PVRFGEVRMLRPGAA
-1193 IARSIIRTR
+1193 IARSVIRTR
-1202 RCNERSILADFTLL
+1202 RANERSILADFTLL
-1216 DADGAVVAT
+1216 DAEGEVIAT

-1238 GGDLSAFA
+1238 AGDLAAYA
-1246 ISQVPELATEPTAI
+1246 IAQVPELATEPTAI

-1266 SVAARLRPLTAE
+1266 SVAARLRPLATQATSP
-1278 AKGPADAALSPG
+1278 GDAALSPG

-1300 LAYRLASGLAE
+1300 LAFRLASGLAKSE
-1311 GGTVS
+1311 GKARVVS
-1316 VADRRVPEALR
+1316 TEDARVPDALR
-1327 PWVLNAL
+1327 PWFANAL

-1345 AGQNWT
+1345 GSNGWT
-1351 LGEDGSALPAPDE
+1351 LGDGAALPAPEE

-1393 LAGKLTEAPALPQ
+1393 LGAGLSEAPSLPQ
-1406 GAIDAFVMRSATAR
+1406 GAIDAFSLRSATAR
-1420 HTADVV
+1420 HTADAV
-1426 AGLIEASRGHLPK
+1426 AKLVEAGRGQMPK

-1470 FEADRRLAE
+1470 FETDRRLAE
-1479 RARLSLTNGA
+1479 RARLSLVHGA
-1489 AVVEAADELAPGS
+1489 SVIETAEDLSPAS

-1516 RALPGQLSGAL
+1516 RALPGQLAAAL
-1527 ATGGLLVAVEP
+1527 ATGGLMVAVEP

-1548 GLTGGWFEEAVGGM
+1548 GLTPGWFEEAVGGM
-1562 PVGRLEDIEGWQRT
+1562 PIGRLDDIEGWQRT
-1576 LSAHG
+1576 LSATG
-1581 LVKVAVERAAS
+1581 LVSVAVERAAT

-1604 PVRPGPAPAQ
+1604 PARPGPAPAQ

-1678 ASERLRD
+1678 AAERLRD

-1692 CTEHLGARQTRLWVV
+1692 CIEHLGARQTRLWVV

-1715 GGQTTNIEAGVWA
+1715 GGQATNVEAGVWA
-1728 FSRTLANEAPNL
+1728 FTRTLANETPNL

-1772 IVLDDERTQVVRFH
+1772 IVLDDERTQVIRFH

-1797 AVPAE
+1797 SVPAE

-1819 GPAERRT
+1819 GPAERRA
-1826 PGKGEIEIAV
+1826 PGKGEMEIAV

-1871 AGRVTAVGPGVKGFK
+1871 AGKITAVGPGVKGFK
-1886 AGDPVV
+1886 VGDPVV

-1898 FATHIVV
+1898 FSTHIVV
-1905 PEIVV
+1905 PDLVV
-1910 APSPQGLDPM
+1910 APMPPGLDPM

-2000 FVDEIRAITGD
+2000 FVDEVRALTGD

-2097 LPYQPFTAAETSDA
+2097 LPFQPFTAAETSDA

-2120 IGKIVISPPKAGT
+2120 VGKIVISPPKAGT
-2133 IIKETKRPFTVSET
+2133 IMKDRSKPFAISGE

-2164 RWLVD
+2164 RWLAD
-2169 KGARHLVLAGRKG
+2169 RGARHIVLSGRKG
-2182 ATTDEAKAIVA
+2182 AASDEAKAILA
-2193 ELAGRGV
+2193 ELVARGV
-2200 KVEAKAVDIT
+2200 KAEAKAVDIT
-2210 SRSAVDRLIVEIEQG
+2210 SRSSVDRMLAEIEAG
-2225 GKTLAG
+2225 GKKLVG
-2231 VLHAAAVLQDGL
+2231 VIHGAAVLQDGL
-2243 IANIDAAALDAV
+2243 IGNIDGAALDAV
-2255 IGPKVVGA
+2255 IGPKVFGA
-2263 QHLDAATRDRSLDY
+2263 QHLDAATRDRALDY
-2277 FVMFSSATTFI
+2277 FVLFSSATTFI

-2311 RRGLPALAV
+2311 RRGLPAMAV

-2340 LAGRVGVTPME
+2340 LAGRVGVTPMD
-2351 ARRCLELMADALE
+2351 ARRCLDLMAEAL
-2364 SQGTSPDEAV
+2364 SGQGTSPDEAV

-2386 ERLATMRSPSYAGLG
+2386 ERLATLRSPSYAELG
-2401 SDQQAEAGGV
+2401 SDQQAEAGTV
-2411 QAINIGALLKGG
+2411 QAINIAALLKGG

-2432 SDAIVEDIARI
+2432 ADAIVEDIARI

-2480 DAPPA
+2480 DSPPA

-2496 SESLIQAVS
+2496 AESLIQAVS
-2505 APMDEAAGV
+2505 APIDDAAGV
-2514 AMSLVSKHI
+2514 AMSLVSKHTGI
-2523 GGEIDAQMMA
+2523 EAGSAEMA
-2533 PLRELIEKTNS
+2533 PLRDLIQQKS
-2544 ELKETNS
+2544 DAIKEILQ

>member
-1 MPSKLGISAAGTG
+1 M
-14 LQSDEY
+14 
-20 MSQRGAI
+20 
-27 WPGGDDLA
+27 
-35 WGQVGHRNG
+35 
-44 ATVRGETVL
+44 
-53 TRREPSRLPITS
+53 
-65 VCEPNVTQR
+65 TQR

-92 DGLWQLLSEG
+92 DGLWSLLSEG
-102 RCAVSKVPSDRFS
+102 RCAVSKVPADRFS
-115 LDRFAHPR
+115 LERFAHPR
-123 AQERGKSYT
+123 AHERGKSYT
-132 WAAGVIDDIWSFD
+132 WAAGVIDDVWSFD
-145 PAVFGISPREAEQ
+145 PSVFGISPREAEQ

-203 RILDAASGDAYA
+203 RILDAPSGDAYA

-250 AFDNAVQAIQ
+250 AFDNAVQAIR

-319 AEAARRNGATVRAR
+319 AEAARRNGATVRA
-333 IVASGINSDGR
+333 VVAASGINSDGR

-356 GALLERVYRDAEI
+356 GALLEKVYREAEI
-369 GLDDLAFMEAHGTGT
+369 RLDDLAFMEAHGTGT
-384 PVGDPIEASAIGTKL
+384 PVGDPIEASAIGSKL

-434 LEHNLV
+434 LEHDLV
-440 PPSLHAAELNPDI
+440 PPSLHAAELNPEI
-453 PFDELNLSVVREALP
+453 PFGELNLEVVRAPLK
-468 ITRGPRERYAGVN
+468 IGRGARERFAGVN

-487 TNAHVVITDGNVG
+487 TNAHVVITDAPAWAKP
-500 TQAAEATPAPS
+500 AATAEPQ

-518 AQTRAALNELALDYA
+518 AQSRAALNELALDYA

-538 EPGRIATVA
+538 APEQVATVA
-547 AAVAHRRERLPAR
+547 AAVAHRRERMPAR
-560 LAITLD
+560 LAVALD
-566 GKTDVAAALRA
+566 GKADVAAALRA
-577 VGEGEDAQD
+577 VGEGEDTQD

-592 VDRAA
+592 VDRVA
-597 EVAFVYS
+597 EVAFIYS

-619 ENPTF
+619 ENAVF
-624 RAAFDRVDTLFQA
+624 RATFDRIDTLFQA
-637 YADWSLKQALYAED
+637 YSDWSLKEALYADD
-651 LDERLAL
+651 LDGRLAL

-689 HSVGEIAAAEAAGVL
+689 HSVGEIAAAEAAGIL
-704 SLEDAVRVIYYRSH
+704 TLEDAVRVIYYRSH

-735 SEEVEAFLKDYPSL
+735 AEEVETFLKDYPTL

-755 SPKAVTVAGPVADIE
+755 SPKAVTVAGPVADID
-770 AALKALSRKRRRGR
+770 AAIKALSRKRRRGR

-806 DLAGLKAKA
+806 DLAGLKSRT
-815 GATAMVSTVTGSV
+815 GTTAMVSTVSGSV
-828 LEGDNFGAGY
+828 LDGSHFGAGY

-848 FSEAVQDATRRGAR
+848 FCEAVQDATRRGAR

-919 ESLLFGDAPR
+919 EAVLFGDAPK
-929 GDVRLPT
+929 GDVRLPS
-936 YPWQRRPFRLADTPE
+936 YPWQRRPFRLADTTE
-951 SVGAMS
+951 GVGAMS
-957 ARPYHPLIGS
+957 PRPYHPLIGS

-981 PATLPEL
+981 PVTVPEL
-988 EDHRVDGQVIMPG
+988 EDHKVDGQVIMPG
-1001 AGFVEMALACVREAM
+1001 AGFVEMALACVREAL
-1016 RHDEVVLADFEI
+1016 RDDEVVLADFEI
-1028 LSPMV
+1028 VAPMV
-1033 FAEEALREVAVRLSG
+1033 FAEDALREVAVRLSG
-1048 TGNGIQVLSRPRL
+1048 SGNGIQVLSRPRL

-1072 KIVDGTFTAPK
+1072 KIVEGTFSAPK
-1083 APDLNGFDFDT
+1083 APDLDGFSFET
-1094 AGEQVLSGDALY
+1094 AGDHVLSGDALY
-1106 GRARASG
+1106 AKALASG
-1113 LGFGPSFQQVAMS
+1113 LGFGPSFQQVALS
-1126 ARLDDTTIVS
+1126 ARLDDATIVS
-1136 DLLPAVAD
+1136 DLLPAEPD
-1144 DRFTLVPAR
+1144 TRYGLVPNR

-1168 LGENAGKAYI
+1168 LGENGGKAYI

-1216 DADGAVVAT
+1216 DPEGAVIAT

-1233 LRAKG
+1233 LRAKSG
-1238 GGDLSAFA
+1238 
-1246 ISQVPELATEPTAI
+1246 
-1260 PMERRP
+1260 
-1266 SVAARLRPLTAE
+1266 
-1278 AKGPADAALSPG
+1278 G

-1300 LAYRLASGLAE
+1300 LAYRLASGLAQGE
-1311 GGTVS
+1311 TVS
-1316 VADRRVPEALR
+1316 VTDRRVPEALR
-1327 PWVLNAL
+1327 PWLLNAL

-1345 AGQNWT
+1345 AGPNWT
-1351 LGEDGSALPAPDE
+1351 LGDGSALPAPDE

-1379 LVLIADVGAMVDRL
+1379 LVLIADVGALVDRL
-1393 LAGKLTEAPALPQ
+1393 LAGTLTDAPALPQ
-1406 GAIDAFVMRSATAR
+1406 GAIDAFVLRSATAR
-1420 HTADVV
+1420 HGADVV
-1426 AGLIEASRGHLPK
+1426 AGLIERSRAQLPK

-1447 VGFGPLSAQAAAFAA
+1447 VGFGPLSAQTTTFAA

-1470 FEADRRLAE
+1470 FETDRRLAE
-1479 RARLSLTNGA
+1479 RARLSLGRAA
-1489 AVVEAADELAPGS
+1489 AVVETAEELAPGS
-1502 FDLILAAGSLHRGD
+1502 FDLILASGSLHRGD
-1516 RALPGQLSGAL
+1516 RALPGQLAGAL

-1548 GLTGGWFEEAVGGM
+1548 GLTTGWFEEAAGGM
-1562 PVGRLEDIEGWQRT
+1562 PVGRLEDIEGWQRI

-1581 LVKVAVERAAS
+1581 LVKVEVERAAS

-1599 LVAEA
+1599 LTAEA

-1614 SFAFVIGSDDEF
+1614 SFAFIIGSDDEF

-1678 ASERLRD
+1678 AAERLRD

-1786 AGRPKHRDPAD
+1786 AGRPQHRDPAD

-1814 NEMVW
+1814 SEMVW

-1826 PGKGEIEIAV
+1826 PGKGEMEIAV

-1886 AGDPVV
+1886 VGDPVV

-1905 PEIVV
+1905 PDLVV
-1910 APSPQGLDPM
+1910 APMPQGLDPM

-2000 FVDEIRAITGD
+2000 FVDEVRAITGD

-2133 IIKETKRPFTVSET
+2133 IMKDTSRPFTVSAE
-2147 GVHLVT
+2147 GVHLLT

-2164 RWLVD
+2164 RWLID
-2169 KGARHLVLAGRKG
+2169 RGAKHLVLAGRKG
-2182 ATTDEAKAIVA
+2182 AATDEAKAIVA
-2193 ELAGRGV
+2193 ELTARGV
-2200 KVEAKAVDIT
+2200 TVEAKAVDIT
-2210 SRSAVDRLIVEIEQG
+2210 SRASVDRLLAEIEQK
-2225 GKTLAG
+2225 GKKLAG

-2243 IANIDAAALDAV
+2243 ISNIDAAALDAV
-2255 IGPKVVGA
+2255 IGPKVIGA

-2277 FVMFSSATTFI
+2277 FVLFSSATTFI

-2351 ARRCLELMADALE
+2351 ARRCLDLMAEALG
-2364 SQGTSPDEAV
+2364 SQGASPDEAV

-2386 ERLATMRSPSYAGLG
+2386 ERLATMRSPSYAELG

-2411 QAINIGALLKGG
+2411 QAINIAALLKGG
-2423 DVDAVRKTV
+2423 DLDAVRKTV

-2505 APMDEAAGV
+2505 APMDETAGV
-2514 AMSLVSKHI
+2514 AMSLVSKHV
-2523 GGEIDAQMMA
+2523 GGEVDAQILA
-2533 PLRELIEKTNS
+2533 PLKELIEQTSS
-2544 ELKETNS
+2544 EIKETNS

>member
-1 MPSKLGISAAGTG
+1 M
-14 LQSDEY
+14 
-20 MSQRGAI
+20 
-27 WPGGDDLA
+27 
-35 WGQVGHRNG
+35 
-44 ATVRGETVL
+44 
-53 TRREPSRLPITS
+53 
-65 VCEPNVTQR
+65 TQR

-815 GATAMVSTVTGSV
+815 GTTAMVSTVTGSV

-1871 AGRVTAVGPGVKGFK
+1871 AGRVTAVGPGVKGVK

>member
-1 MPSKLGISAAGTG
+1 M
-14 LQSDEY
+14 
-20 MSQRGAI
+20 
-27 WPGGDDLA
+27 
-35 WGQVGHRNG
+35 
-44 ATVRGETVL
+44 
-53 TRREPSRLPITS
+53 
-65 VCEPNVTQR
+65 CEANVKQR

-81 RACRLPGAPSV
+81 RACRLPGASSV

-102 RCAVSKVPSDRFS
+102 RCAVSRVPDDRWS
-115 LDRFAHPR
+115 LDRFGHPR

-132 WAAGVIDDIWSFD
+132 WAAGVLEDIWSFD
-145 PAVFGISPREAEQ
+145 PGVFGISPREAEQ
-158 MDPQQRMLLE
+158 MDPQQRLLLE

-179 RPSSVAGSNIGVFVG
+179 RPSSVAGSQIGVFVG

-203 RILDAASGDAYA
+203 RILDAPSGDAYA

-220 LSIISNR
+220 LSILSNR

-250 AFDNAVQAIQ
+250 ALDNAVSAIR

-276 SPFNFICFSTAQML
+276 SPFNFICFSNAQML

-299 SKNADGY
+299 SANADGY

-312 VVFVLQS
+312 VVLVLQS
-319 AEAARRNGATVRAR
+319 AEAAARAGNTVRGVIA
-333 IVASGINSDGR
+333 ASGINSDGR

-356 GALLERVYRDAEI
+356 GALLEQVYREAEI
-369 GLDDLAFMEAHGTGT
+369 DLDDMAFMEAHGTGT
-384 PVGDPIEASAIGTKL
+384 PVGDPIEASAIGGKI
-399 GRGRQAPL
+399 GRNRREPL

-421 VSGLAGLM
+421 VSGLAGLL
-429 KATLA
+429 KASLA
-434 LEHNLV
+434 LEHDLV

-453 PFDELNLSVVREALP
+453 PFDRLNLDVVRAARP
-468 ITRGPRERYAGVN
+468 ITRGKRERFAGVN

-487 TNAHVVITDGNVG
+487 TNAHVVLTDPRPV
-500 TQAAEATPAPS
+500 AAVTGAGRGPEI
-511 AQVLLLS
+511 LMLS
-518 AQTRAALNELALDYA
+518 AQSRAALNELALDYA
-533 ERLEA
+533 ERIEA
-538 EPGRIATVA
+538 ATPSEVARVA
-547 AAVAHRRERLPAR
+547 AGAAHRRERLPSR
-560 LAITLD
+560 LAIALNGTV
-566 GKTDVAAALRA
+566 DVAATLRA
-577 VGEGEDAQD
+577 VGEAEDTDRAL
-586 AFTGTA
+586 TGTA

-597 EVAFVYS
+597 DVAFIYS
-604 GNGSQWAGMGREAYE
+604 GNGSQWAGMGLEAYA
-619 ENPTF
+619 ENPVF
-624 RAAFDRVDTLFQA
+624 RAAFDRVDTLFAA
-637 YADWSLKQALYAED
+637 YSKWSLRDALESED
-651 LDERLAL
+651 LEERLAL
-658 TSVSQPLIFAIES
+658 TSVSQPLIFAIQS
-671 ASTAALKAKG
+671 ASTAALRAKG
-681 LIPSYVLG
+681 LDPKFVLG
-689 HSVGEIAAAEAAGVL
+689 HSVGEIAAAEAAGIL
-704 SLEDAVRVIYYRSH
+704 TLEQAVKVIFYRSH
-718 HQETTHGQGT
+718 HQETTRGQGT

-735 SEEVEAFLKDYPSL
+735 VEEVEGFLKDYPSL

-755 SPKAVTVAGPVADIE
+755 SPKAVTVAGPVAEID
-770 AALKALSRKRRRGR
+770 AAIKALSRKRRRGR
-784 KLDLAYAFHG
+784 KLDLAYPFHG
-794 RLMDPTEKPLLR
+794 RIMDPTEKPLLR
-806 DLAGLKAKA
+806 DLSGLKASA
-815 GATAMVSTVTGSV
+815 GTTRMVSTVTGTELS
-828 LEGDNFGAGY
+828 GTAFGASY

-848 FSEAVQDATRRGAR
+848 FCEAVQEAARQGAR

-874 SHVGDAVE
+874 SHVGDAIE
-882 PLGIETATVGV
+882 PLGVENAVVGV

-903 IAKAVSAAL
+903 FAKALAAAL
-912 VQGAQVD
+912 VQGASVD
-919 ESLLFGDAPR
+919 ERLVFGDDPA
-929 GDVRLPT
+929 GAIKLPS
-936 YPWQRRPFRLADTPE
+936 YPWQRRSFRLADTAE
-951 SVGAMS
+951 STGATS
-957 ARPYHPLIGS
+957 PRAYHPLIGS
-967 RTTFDGLEWNGFVD
+967 RSAPDGLEWHGYVD
-981 PATLPEL
+981 TATVPEL
-988 EDHRVDGQVIMPG
+988 DDHRIEGQAIMPG
-1001 AGFVEMALACVREAM
+1001 AGFVEMALAAAREAQ
-1016 RHDEVVLADFEI
+1016 RSDHVVLADFEI
-1028 LSPMV
+1028 VSPMV
-1033 FAEEALREVAVRLSG
+1033 FGEDALREVAVRLSG
-1048 TGNGIQVLSRPRL
+1048 SGNAVQVLSRPRL
-1061 TQTPWQLHAQA
+1061 TQAPWQLHASA
-1072 KIVDGTFTAPK
+1072 KIVDGTFSPPTKPDFEMPSENVLTGEELYTRAK
-1083 APDLNGFDFDT
+1083 A
-1094 AGEQVLSGDALY
+1094 A
-1106 GRARASG
+1106 G
-1113 LGFGPSFQQVAMS
+1113 LGFGESFRQVALS
-1126 ARLDDTTIVS
+1126 ARLDDATIVS
-1136 DLLPAVAD
+1136 ELIPAEAD
-1144 DRFTLVPAR
+1144 PRYGLVPAR

-1178 PVRFGEVRLLRPGAV
+1178 PVRFGEVRLVRPGAS
-1193 IARSIIRTR
+1193 IARALIKTR
-1202 RCNERSILADFTLL
+1202 RCNERSILADFTVL
-1216 DADGAVVAT
+1216 DAEGEVIAT

-1233 LRAKG
+1233 LRGKHG
-1238 GGDLSAFA
+1238 GELAAYA

-1260 PMERRP
+1260 PMDRRP
-1266 SVAARLRPLTAE
+1266 SIAARLKPLTERAR
-1278 AKGPADAALSPG
+1278 GVADAPLSPG

-1300 LAYRLASGLAE
+1300 LAYRLAAGLKR
-1311 GGTVS
+1311 GTRVT
-1316 VADRRVPEALR
+1316 VDARVPEEMR
-1327 PWVLNAL
+1327 PWLVNAL
-1334 YALESSGLAER
+1334 FALESSGLAER
-1345 AGQNWT
+1345 ADAGTGESWT
-1351 LGEDGSALPAPDE
+1351 LGDGSTLPAPNE

-1369 AGDHPDLSAE
+1369 AADHPELSAE
-1379 LVLIADVGAMVDRL
+1379 LVLIADVGGLVERL
-1393 LAGKLTEAPALPQ
+1393 LAGTIGDAPSLPQ
-1406 GAIDAFVMRSATAR
+1406 NALDAFTLRSATAR
-1420 HTADVV
+1420 ASADVV
-1426 AGLIEASRGHLPK
+1426 ARIAEATRDNLPK
-1439 ERALRVLQ
+1439 DRALRILQ
-1447 VGFGPLSAQAAAFAA
+1447 AGFGPLSAQAAAFAEA
-1462 AAEARLTV
+1462 VEARLTV
-1470 FEADRRLAE
+1470 FETDRRLAE
-1479 RARLSLTNGA
+1479 RARLALPRGIT
-1489 AVVEAADELAPGS
+1489 VIEAADELPPAGY
-1502 FDLILAAGSLHRGD
+1502 DLILASGSLHRGERD
-1516 RALPGQLSGAL
+1516 LPRRLADAL

-1548 GLTGGWFEEAVGGM
+1548 GLTPGWFEAGIGGM
-1562 PVGRLEDIEGWQRT
+1562 PVGRLDDVTGWQRS
-1576 LSAHG
+1576 LSATG
-1581 LVKVAVERAAS
+1581 LVSVAVDRAAS

-1604 PVRPGPAPAQ
+1604 PARSGPAPAQ
-1614 SFAFVIGSDDEF
+1614 TFAFVIGSDDEF

-1631 SSLATLLVAGGVHVS
+1631 SSLATLLVASGVHVS

-1659 KETPDTV
+1659 RETPDTV

-1678 ASERLRD
+1678 AAERLRD

-1692 CTEHLGARQTRLWVV
+1692 CIEHLGSRQTRLWVV

-1715 GGQTTNIEAGVWA
+1715 GGQGTSVEAGVWA
-1728 FSRTLANEAPNL
+1728 FTRTLANEAPNL

-1749 EMSSKRASERLRDLI
+1749 EMPSKRASERLRDLI

-1772 IVLDDERTQVVRFH
+1772 IILDDDSTRVIRF
-1786 AGRPKHRDPAD
+1786 APGRPKHRAGAE

-1819 GPAERRT
+1819 GPAVRRA
-1826 PGKGEIEIAV
+1826 PGTGEVEIAV

-1871 AGRVTAVGPGVKGFK
+1871 AGRITAVGSGVKGFK
-1886 AGDPVV
+1886 VGDAVV

-1905 PEIVV
+1905 PDLVV
-1910 APSPQGLDPM
+1910 APAPAGLDPM

-1941 MRRGEWV
+1941 LKRGEWV

-2000 FVDEIRAITGD
+2000 FVDDIRAITGD
-2011 GVDIVLN
+2011 GVDVVLN

-2032 RPFGRFVE
+2032 KPFGRFIE

-2065 VDLDQVIQH
+2065 VDLDQVLQH
-2074 QGDDGARM
+2074 QGEDGARM
-2082 FREVMALFNDGGLKP
+2082 FREVMALFSGGGLKP
-2097 LPYQPFTAAETSDA
+2097 LPYQPFTADETSDA

-2120 IGKIVISPPKAGT
+2120 IGKIVIAPPRPGRVLA
-2133 IIKETKRPFTVSET
+2133 EHKRDFAISAE

-2153 GGLGGFGLEAA
+2153 GGLGGFGLETA
-2164 RWLVD
+2164 RWLAD
-2169 KGARHLVLAGRKG
+2169 RGAKRILLVGRKS
-2182 ATTDEAKAIVA
+2182 ATSDEAKAFVK
-2193 ELAGRGV
+2193 EMSERGV
-2200 KVEAKAVDIT
+2200 VVEAKACDIT
-2210 SRSAVDRLIVEIEQG
+2210 SRSAIDRLIGDVEKSG
-2225 GKTLAG
+2225 RKLAG
-2231 VLHAAAVLQDGL
+2231 VIHAAAVLQDGL
-2243 IANIDAAALDAV
+2243 IANIDAASLDAV
-2255 IGPKVVGA
+2255 IGPKVIGA
-2263 QHLDAATRDRSLDY
+2263 QNLDAATRNRSLDY
-2277 FVMFSSATTFI
+2277 FVVFSSATTFI
-2288 GNPGQGSYVAA
+2288 GNPGQGAYVAA

-2311 RRGLPALAV
+2311 RKGLPALAV

-2335 AVMEG
+2335 AVMET
-2340 LAGRVGVTPME
+2340 LAGRVGVTPMD
-2351 ARRCLELMADALE
+2351 ARRCLDLMAEALE
-2364 SQGTSPDEAV
+2364 AQGAAPDEGV
-2374 IAIAAMHWGKAR
+2374 IAIASMHWGKAR
-2386 ERLATMRSPSYAGLG
+2386 ERLATMRSPSYADLG
-2401 SDQQAEAGGV
+2401 SDQQMEAGGV
-2411 QAINIGALLKGG
+2411 AAISIATLLKGG

-2432 SDAIVEDIARI
+2432 ADAIVEDIARI

-2470 GASLQERFAL
+2470 GASLQERFGL
-2480 DAPPA
+2480 DSPPA

-2514 AMSLVSKHI
+2514 AMSLASKHV
-2523 GGEIDAQMMA
+2523 GSEIDAEALA
-2533 PLRELIEKTNS
+2533 PFQDLVERKSLEI
-2544 ELKETNS
+2544 KEILP

>member
-1 MPSKLGISAAGTG
+1 M
-14 LQSDEY
+14 
-20 MSQRGAI
+20 
-27 WPGGDDLA
+27 
-35 WGQVGHRNG
+35 
-44 ATVRGETVL
+44 
-53 TRREPSRLPITS
+53 
-65 VCEPNVTQR
+65 TQR

-356 GALLERVYRDAEI
+356 GALLERVYRDAGI
-369 GLDDLAFMEAHGTGT
+369 SLDDLAFMEAHGTGT

-399 GRGRQAPL
+399 GVGRQAPL

-453 PFDELNLSVVREALP
+453 PFDELNLRVVREALP

-500 TQAAEATPAPS
+500 AQAAEAAPAPT

-538 EPGRIATVA
+538 EPERVATVA

-560 LAITLD
+560 LAIALD

-624 RAAFDRVDTLFQA
+624 RAAFDRVDTLFQT

-704 SLEDAVRVIYYRSH
+704 TLEDAVRVIYYRSH

-735 SEEVEAFLKDYPSL
+735 AEEVEAFLKDYPSL

-806 DLAGLKAKA
+806 DLAGLKAQA
-815 GATAMVSTVTGSV
+815 GTTAMVSTVTGSV

-988 EDHRVDGQVIMPG
+988 EDHKVDGQVIMPG

-1094 AGEQVLSGDALY
+1094 AGEQVLTGEALY

-1126 ARLDDTTIVS
+1126 ARLDDITIVS

-1489 AVVEAADELAPGS
+1489 AVVEAADEFAPGS

-1678 ASERLRD
+1678 AAERLRD

-1786 AGRPKHRDPAD
+1786 AGRPKHRDLAD

-2000 FVDEIRAITGD
+2000 FVDEVRAITGD

-2133 IIKETKRPFTVSET
+2133 IFKETKRPFTVSET

-2193 ELAGRGV
+2193 ELSGRGA

-2210 SRSAVDRLIVEIEQG
+2210 SRSAVDRLIAEIEQG
-2225 GKTLAG
+2225 GKKLAG

-2351 ARRCLELMADALE
+2351 ARRCLDLMADALE

-2386 ERLATMRSPSYAGLG
+2386 ERLATMRSPSYADLG

-2544 ELKETNS
+2544 EIKETNS